1 MQGAE
6 FHVETWEYG
15 TPTVDTGSIDKVNG
29 YAGSGI
35 NDEAVGIGEKFPRAT
50 CGGDAVGAKG
60 TRGGVIDGNG
70 KLGVGAEDVDR
81 AARKGER

>member
-15 TPTVDTGSIDKVNG
+15 TPTVGTGSIDKVNG

-35 NDEAVGIGEKFPRAT
+35 NDKAI
-50 CGGDAVGAKG
+50 
-60 TRGGVIDGNG
+60 
-70 KLGVGAEDVDR
+70 GVGCGQVDQ
-81 AARKGER
+81 KG